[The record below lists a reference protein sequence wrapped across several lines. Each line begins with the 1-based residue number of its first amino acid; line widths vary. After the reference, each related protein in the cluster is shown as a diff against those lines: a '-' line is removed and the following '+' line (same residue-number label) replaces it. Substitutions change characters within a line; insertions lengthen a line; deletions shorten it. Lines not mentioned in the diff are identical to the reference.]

1 MDERVKTAGL
11 SIISNSSLIIMKLIV
26 GILTGSVSILSEAIH
41 SAMDLAASIISF
53 FSVKIS
59 SKPADKEHPYGHGK
73 FEDVSGVLESMLIFA
88 ASVFI
93 IIEASRRLLSGKEI
107 NSSTLGFLIMFLS
120 AFINFLVSQKLYKV
134 AEMNDSMALRADAL
148 HLRTDVYS
156 SAGVGLGLFLIWVT
170 GLHFLDPLVAIFIA
184 LFILKEAFNLLKSA
198 FAPLVDV
205 KLSDSEISIITNTIS
220 KYSPVYCSFH
230 KLRTRKSGNE
240 RYVDLHLVFPG
251 NMHMKK
257 AHDICDHIE
266 SEMSKSLDN
275 TEIMIHLESCN
286 NDYSNCRLSNKSK
299 CKNR

>member
-1 MDERVKTAGL
+1 MDERVKTATL
-11 SIISNSSLIIMKLIV
+11 SIISNSSLIIMKLIA
-26 GILTGSVSILSEAIH
+26 GIFTGSVSILSEAIH
-41 SAMDLAASIISF
+41 STMDLAASIISF

-73 FEDVSGVLESMLIFA
+73 FEDVSGVLESILIFT
-88 ASVFI
+88 ASIFI
-93 IIEASRRLLSGKEI
+93 IIEASKRLISGKEI

-120 AFINFLVSQKLYKV
+120 ATINFLVSKRLYKV
-134 AEMNDSMALRADAL
+134 AEKNDSMALRADAL

-170 GLHFLDPLVAIFIA
+170 NLHFLDPLIAIFIA
-184 LFILKEAFNLLKSA
+184 LFILKEAVNLLKSA
-198 FAPLVDV
+198 FDPLVDV

-220 KYSPVYCSFH
+220 KYSPGCGFH

-257 AHDICDHIE
+257 AHDICDNIE
-266 SEMSKSLDN
+266 SEMGNSLKN
-275 TEIMIHLESCN
+275 TEVMIHLEPCN
-286 NDYSNCRLSNKSK
+286 NDCRNCGLLNKSK